1 MEIDTDFVPQ
11 GTKDLQQVQDAGPA
25 FAPFDKPKSA
35 DVILRSS
42 GPLDFRARK
51 AILAEASAVF
61 DDMFNLPQ
69 PPASASTSVPSATR
83 VHIDSSEYKDGLPVI
98 TLQEDSA
105 TLDTLLRLCYPIP
118 KKPIQGIDTLARALA
133 ASIKYVMEGVTAMLR
148 EDLRRLA
155 SDYSLRAFCLAAQH
169 GFAQEAK
176 HAVRASLKDQRRLLY
191 DTVTVMEAPEL

>member
-1 MEIDTDFVPQ
+1 MEIDTEFVPQ
-11 GTKDLQQVQDAGPA
+11 GTKDVQQVQDAGPA

-42 GPLDFRARK
+42 DPLDFHARK

-105 TLDTLLRLCYPIP
+105 TLDALLRFCYPIP
-118 KKPIQGIDTLARALA
+118 NKRIHDIDTLSRILT
-133 ASIKYVMEGVTAMLR
+133 ASMKYAMDGVTAMLR

-155 SDYSLRAFCLAAQH
+155 SDFPLRTFCLAALH
-169 GFAQEAK
+169 GF
-176 HAVRASLKDQRRLLY
+176 VY
-191 DTVTVMEAPEL
+191 